1 MNAILGVFKREFRA
15 YFNSPIAYVYITVFL
30 AIVNWFFFRD
40 FFLMEQATLRG
51 FLEALPVYFLFFV
64 PAVSMRLW
72 SEERKLG
79 TVELLLT
86 LPVKDHEVVLGKFLA
101 GLALLAV
108 SLVLTFPLVITVKAL
123 GNPDM
128 GAIFASYLGGL
139 LLGAAYLA
147 IGFFVSSLTENQ
159 IVAFILGISFCFA
172 FFIVGENL
180 VLLSSSGFLVPI
192 LKFLGLGTH
201 FQSIARGVLD
211 SRDLIYYLSLIGF
224 FLFLNVR
231 SVAERRW
238 A

>member
-1 MNAILGVFKREFRA
+1 MKGWFGVFKREFRA

-30 AIVNWFFFRD
+30 SVVNWFFFRD
-40 FFLMEQATLRG
+40 FFLAEQASLRSFFGTLP
-51 FLEALPVYFLFFV
+51 LYFLFFV

-72 SEERKLG
+72 SEERKMG

-86 LPVKDHEVVLGKFLA
+86 LPVKDWEVVIGKFLA
-101 GLALLAV
+101 GLALIAV
-108 SLVLTFPLVITVKAL
+108 SLLLTFPLVLTVRGL
-123 GNPDM
+123 GHPDM
-128 GAIFASYLGGL
+128 GAIVMSYLGGL

-159 IVAFILGISFCFA
+159 IVAYILGITLCFV
-172 FFIVGENL
+172 FFIIGENL
-180 VLLSSSGFLVPI
+180 VLISTPGFLVP
-192 LKFLGLGTH
+192 LFKYLGLGNH
-201 FQSIARGVLD
+201 FESIARGVID
-211 SRDLIYYLSLIGF
+211 SRDLIYYLSMIGF

>member
-1 MNAILGVFKREFRA
+1 VNAILGVLKREFRS

-30 AIVNWFFFRD
+30 VVVNWFFFRD

-51 FLEALPVYFLFFV
+51 FLDALPVYFLFFV
-64 PAVSMRLW
+64 PAVAMRLW

-86 LPVKDHEVVLGKFLA
+86 LPVRDHEVVLGKFLA
-101 GLALLAV
+101 GLALIAV
-108 SLVLTFPLVITVKAL
+108 SLLLTFPLVITVAAF
-123 GNPDM
+123 GSPDM

-159 IVAFILGISFCFA
+159 IIAFILGITFCFL
-172 FFIVGENL
+172 FFIIGETL
-180 VLLSSSGFLVPI
+180 VLLSAPKFLVP
-192 LKFLGLGTH
+192 LFTYLGLGSH

-211 SRDLIYYLSLIGF
+211 TRDLVYYVSLIGF

-238 A
+238 V

>member
-1 MNAILGVFKREFRA
+1 MKAVFGIFKREFRS
-15 YFNSPIAYVYITVFL
+15 YFNSPIAYVYLTVFL
-30 AIVNWFFFRD
+30 VVVNWFFFRD

-51 FLEALPVYFLFFV
+51 FLGSLPVYFLLFV

-86 LPVKDHEVVLGKFLA
+86 LPVRDLDVVLGKYLA
-101 GLALLAV
+101 GLALVAV
-108 SLVLTFPLVITVKAL
+108 SLAGTLPLVATVAML
-123 GNPDM
+123 GHPDL
-128 GAIFASYLGGL
+128 GAILGSYLGAL

-147 IGFFVSSLTENQ
+147 IGFFISSLTENQ
-159 IVAFILGISFCFA
+159 IVAFILGITACFV
-172 FFIVGENL
+172 FFIIGENI
-180 VLLSSSGFLVPI
+180 VLLWAPRFLVPV
-192 LKFLGLGTH
+192 LHYLGLGTH
-201 FQSIARGVLD
+201 FESIARGVVD
-211 SRDLIYYLSLIGF
+211 SRDILYYLSIIGF

>member
-1 MNAILGVFKREFRA
+1 MKAVFGIFKREFRA
-15 YFNSPIAYVYITVFL
+15 YFNSPIAYVYLTVFL
-30 AIVNWFFFRD
+30 VVINWFFFRD
-40 FFLMEQATLRG
+40 FFMMEQATLRG
-51 FLEALPVYFLFFV
+51 FLDSLPVYFLLFV

-86 LPVKDHEVVLGKFLA
+86 LPVRDLDVVLGKFLA
-101 GLALLAV
+101 GLALVAV
-108 SLVLTFPLVITVKAL
+108 SLAGTLPLVVTVAAL
-123 GNPDM
+123 GHPDL
-128 GAIFASYLGGL
+128 GAIAGAYLGAL

-159 IVAFILGISFCFA
+159 IVAFILGITACFV
-172 FFIVGENL
+172 FFIIGENI
-180 VLLSSSGFLVPI
+180 VLLWAPRFLVPV
-192 LKFLGLGTH
+192 FHYLGLGTH
-201 FQSIARGVLD
+201 FESVARGVID
-211 SRDLIYYLSLIGF
+211 SRDILYYLSLIGF